1 MGLRELL
8 PGRRARPTPGTALAD
23 LAAASAV
30 DPRTPL
36 AQVQLLALD
45 LETTG
50 LDPRRHEVLSV
61 GHVPVVHG
69 RIVLAR
75 ARHELVRP
83 QGPVGESAVHHGLTD
98 DRLAHRPDLALVLP
112 GVLEALRTGDVE
124 GAEDARPVRRV
135 LLAHF
140 AQIETA
146 FLSAACRRLYGTDVP
161 LQVVDTLTLAQRM
174 LRVPTPELASGRLRL
189 DACRRH
195 YRLPRY
201 RAHSALTDALACAEL
216 FLAQS
221 AELAEQHGRAL
232 RLADVLAR

>member
-1 MGLRELL
+1 MGLRGLL
-8 PGRRARPTPGTALAD
+8 PGRRPRPTPGTALAD
-23 LAAASAV
+23 LAEASAV
-30 DPRTPL
+30 DRGTPL
-36 AQVQLLALD
+36 AEVQLLALD

-61 GHVPVVHG
+61 GHVPVVQG
-69 RIVLAR
+69 RIVLAQ

-98 DRLAHRPDLALVLP
+98 DRLAHGPDLALVLP
-112 GVLEALRTGDVE
+112 GVLEALRTGGGE
-124 GAEDARPVRRV
+124 GVRPVRRV

-146 FLSAACRRLYGTDVP
+146 FLSAACRRLYGTEVP

-221 AELAEQHGRAL
+221 AELAEQHGRPL
-232 RLADVLAR
+232 RLGDVLAR